1 MNIALSE
8 KELHMMKHALGLNPW
23 QNPKKKKGKLQA
35 YRNRYAASNPSA
47 ECQMWDSLC
56 ERGLA
61 ESYRNDSSMIFFSVT
76 ESGIREL
83 EKVMN
88 EQIEETP

>member
-1 MNIALSE
+1 MDIALSE
-8 KELHMMKHALGLNPW
+8 KDLHMMQHALGLNLW
-23 QNPKKKKGKLQA
+23 RHPKKKKGKLQA

-47 ECQMWDSLC
+47 ECQMWESLC
-56 ERGLA
+56 ERELA
-61 ESYRNDSSMIFFSVT
+61 ESYRNDGSMIFFSVS

>member
-1 MNIALSE
+1 
-8 KELHMMKHALGLNPW
+8 
-23 QNPKKKKGKLQA
+23 
-35 YRNRYAASNPSA
+35 
-47 ECQMWDSLC
+47 MWESLC
-56 ERGLA
+56 EHGLA
-61 ESYRNDSSMIFFSVT
+61 ESYRNDGSMIFFSVT

>member
-1 MNIALSE
+1 MDIALSE
-8 KELHMMKHALGLNPW
+8 KELHMMRHALGLNSW

-47 ECQMWDSLC
+47 ECQMWQSLC

-61 ESYRNDSSMIFFSVT
+61 ESYRNDGSMIFFSVT

-83 EKVMN
+83 EKVIN

>member
-35 YRNRYAASNPSA
+35 YRNRYAASNLSV
-47 ECQMWDSLC
+47 ECKIWQSLC

-61 ESYRNDSSMIFFSVT
+61 ESYRNDGSMIFFSVT

-83 EKVMN
+83 EKVIN
-88 EQIEETP
+88 EQIEETL